1 MLIILYFRLSPYIVY
16 VKWQF
21 VDMEFPFNVNAVLR
35 DRITI
40 LRGGKRKE
48 LIPSIEQKYG
58 EELARIV
65 NEMGVASSKVD
76 F

>member
-1 MLIILYFRLSPYIVY
+1 
-16 VKWQF
+16 
-21 VDMEFPFNVNAVLR
+21 MEFPFNINAVLR

-48 LIPSIEQKYG
+48 LIPSIEQQYG

-65 NEMGVASSKVD
+65 NEMGVASSKV
-76 F
+76 